1 MFTNIISK
9 LSFLGNELSAKWTV
23 DEMIV
28 DETIRTRA
36 THMAKFL
43 IGSVYGAL
51 FSSIELTQDVAIV
64 IFYDCTCIFTRI
76 G

>member
-28 DETIRTRA
+28 DETIRTP
-36 THMAKFL
+36 FILL
-43 IGSVYGAL
+43 IY
-51 FSSIELTQDVAIV
+51 IM
-64 IFYDCTCIFTRI
+64 
-76 G
+76 

>member
-28 DETIRTRA
+28 DETIRTP
-36 THMAKFL
+36 FECNL
-43 IGSVYGAL
+43 ICTYN
-51 FSSIELTQDVAIV
+51 AIV
-64 IFYDCTCIFTRI
+64 SYNRRMH
-76 G
+76 GSEGGG